1 MVRIWRIQNSTQI
14 ADISIVRVMVAMTH
28 EKNVEKNQE
37 FRPTK
42 LLETTKLVGG
52 FQPIWKTWVK
62 LDHFPKVRGENKKV
76 CETTT
81 KQSKQLQPFFSNF
94 KNQESLK
101 AGCRNSYLTLILKN
115 IFFGD
120 PESLVLVDFFLVE
133 VHIYIFYILFHLWKF
148 VATVHPR
155 IHEKVNSLSAHF
167 FPRNLH
173 AVCGGTPAEKTE
185 VSTAGKMP
193 SSSSKRQASKGQ
205 GAEQIHHANSSC
217 IWVFPK
223 MVGFP
228 HKPMGF
234 SY

>member
-1 MVRIWRIQNSTQI
+1 MSQI
-14 ADISIVRVMVAMTH
+14 GS
-28 EKNVEKNQE
+28 
-37 FRPTK
+37 
-42 LLETTKLVGG
+42 
-52 FQPIWKTWVK
+52 
-62 LDHFPKVRGENKKV
+62 FPDFRGENKKYV
-76 CETTT
+76 KPPLSKASNYNHFSTT
-81 KQSKQLQPFFSNF
+81 S
-94 KNQESLK
+94 NQESLK
-101 AGCRNSYLTLILKN
+101 AGWTELLPDTHLKN
-115 IFFGD
+115 HFFWRSWELSSGR
-120 PESLVLVDFFLVE
+120 FFLVE

-155 IHEKVNSLSAHF
+155 IHEKVNSLSAHV